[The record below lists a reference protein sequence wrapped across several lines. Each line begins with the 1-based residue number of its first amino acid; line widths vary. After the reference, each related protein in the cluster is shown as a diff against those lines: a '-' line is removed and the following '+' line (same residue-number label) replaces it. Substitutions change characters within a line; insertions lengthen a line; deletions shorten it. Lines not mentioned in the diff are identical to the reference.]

1 VIFSLKNIEIDQP
14 TSLNGI
20 TIRGLKNQCFSYK
33 MALISYPIG
42 R

>member
-20 TIRGLKNQCFSYK
+20 TIKGHRPKTSASAIK
-33 MALISYPIG
+33 
-42 R
+42 

>member
-20 TIRGLKNQCFSYK
+20 TIRGRRTKTNASAIK
-33 MALISYPIG
+33 
-42 R
+42 